1 MDKVKAK
8 FKQYNLKEIVKEYRE
23 SCSTDQEQ
31 QVTLPRTVGGSEVHL
46 LLGIKNTQL
55 VPGFEFFGSE
65 EFSIAG
71 NPDTISPS

>member
-46 LLGIKNTQL
+46 LLGIKNTL
-55 VPGFEFFGSE
+55 LDPVLLK
-65 EFSIAG
+65 G
-71 NPDTISPS
+71 NQKGENQFQSWAI

>member
-46 LLGIKNTQL
+46 LLGIKNTL
-55 VPGFEFFGSE
+55 LDPVFLK
-65 EFSIAG
+65 G
-71 NPDTISPS
+71 NQKGENQFQSWAI